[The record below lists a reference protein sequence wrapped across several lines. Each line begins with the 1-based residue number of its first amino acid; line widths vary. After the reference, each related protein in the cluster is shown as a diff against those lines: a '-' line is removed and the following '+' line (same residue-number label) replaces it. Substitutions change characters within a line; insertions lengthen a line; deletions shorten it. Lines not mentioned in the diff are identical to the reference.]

1 MASTTDALPASWRP
15 FRRTDAHGGRWWP
28 CGAWQLCVQQAVG
41 MAVWAPWR
49 ACLALLCTLCFAAIC
64 AVAIPPP
71 GSKRVAT
78 LRTKKAVA
86 RMGRAASR
94 FVLWTMGVARIHV
107 MDVAWDDEHDDGLIP
122 WKPSEPDEACPCALW
137 VSNHV
142 SFVDVLVHMALQ
154 FPSFV
159 SREETG
165 KTPLVGGVARAMDC
179 VFVRREPRA
188 KEGSDGNGIARASEE
203 LSRRAAWRARLVEE
217 GASDVDV
224 QVPPV
229 VVFAEGTT
237 SNGEQLLT
245 FRTGAFLSNRWIRPV
260 VVRYR
265 PLWWAP
271 FSLAWESISA
281 LQHVVLTFSQGWYAV
296 DVLRLPPC
304 APPPGTSMDP
314 AAFSRAVRARMS
326 SASGL
331 PCVSATFADKRAYHA
346 HLRAAIATST
356 KQD

>member
-1 MASTTDALPASWRP
+1 MGSKPDALPASWRP

-28 CGAWQLCVQQAVG
+28 SDAWQLCVQQAVG

-49 ACLALLCTLCFAAIC
+49 ACLALLGTLCFAAIC
-64 AVAIPPP
+64 AATIPPP
-71 GSKRVAT
+71 GSTRVAN
-78 LRTKKAVA
+78 LGTKKVVA
-86 RMGRAASR
+86 RLGRASAR
-94 FVLWTMGVARIHV
+94 FVLWTMGVVRIHV
-107 MDVAWDDEHDDGLIP
+107 TDVPWDDGRDDGLMP
-122 WKPSEPDEACPCALW
+122 WKPSRANEPSPCALW

-142 SFVDVLVHMALQ
+142 SFVDVLVHMAMH

-165 KTPLVGGVARAMDC
+165 RTPLVGGIARAMDC
-179 VFVRREPRA
+179 VFVRRE
-188 KEGSDGNGIARASEE
+188 KDSMVGSDESGIVRGSEE
-203 LSRRAAWRARLVEE
+203 LARRAALRDRLVKDR
-217 GASDVDV
+217 ASDVDV
-224 QVPPV
+224 RVPPV

-260 VVRYR
+260 VLRYR
-265 PLWWAP
+265 PLWWAS

-281 LQHVVLTFSQGWYAV
+281 LQHVVLMFSQGGYAV
-296 DVLRLPPC
+296 DVLRMPPC
-304 APPPGTSMDP
+304 APKPGTSMDP

-326 SASGL
+326 ASSGL

-346 HLRAAIATST
+346 HLAIPSATHV
-356 KQD
+356 KRD